1 MNASEII
8 GKRAD
13 ELFDPQAAI
22 YIGDVETRV
31 LRGESIEEVCTRKVN
46 GVPLTLHEIRIPM
59 RNGSGEIV
67 GICGMTRDVTDRSR
81 REISDRP
88 RTGDYSS
95 SVMRETLKK
104 AGFAAAR
111 DSVVLLLGESG
122 SGKDHLAKYIHEHS
136 RRAPGPFF
144 SINCA
149 AVARN

>member
-1 MNASEII
+1 MRCVRARNDSGQLFESAPDMIFIKDVYLRYTHVNPAMENLFRMNASEII

-67 GICGMTRDVTDRSR
+67 GICGMT
-81 REISDRP
+81 P
-88 RTGDYSS
+88 RCY
-95 SVMRETLKK
+95 
-104 AGFAAAR
+104 
-111 DSVVLLLGESG
+111 
-122 SGKDHLAKYIHEHS
+122 
-136 RRAPGPFF
+136 
-144 SINCA
+144 
-149 AVARN
+149 